1 MMVEP
6 THICF
11 CLQFT
16 SWPNLEVP
24 LCLVGP
30 SLLMAMASYL
40 KHTYDFC
47 FRGFFSCTRIQSPL
61 TEKDKSAGGLTP
73 PRNPHWQRE
82 AFHYTYI
89 NMYGRR
95 RKNIKF
101 EGMETW
107 HQIWRH
113 GDLALNLD
121 LPLVVSVVTG
131 DSKLDAFLNNKSA
144 NVLKGGNDTHMHIAH
159 MEFSRPIASA
169 ISIPVSS
176 RKCLQRDYCFSC
188 FTDKEIRLKLF
199 SNLSG
204 VIRIQIKASQL
215 SHSFSFYYTS
225 LLPGKYQAW
234 WWVGSSKTQS
244 PFFVHD

>member
-30 SLLMAMASYL
+30 SLFMTMASYL
-40 KHTYDFC
+40 KHTCDFC
-47 FRGFFSCTRIQSPL
+47 FRGFFSCTRIWSPL
-61 TEKDKSAGGLTP
+61 TGKDKSAGGLTP

-95 RKNIKF
+95 RKNINLKAWRPGF
-101 EGMETW
+101 ESWSATCW
-107 HQIWRH
+107 
-113 GDLALNLD
+113 
-121 LPLVVSVVTG
+121 PG
-131 DSKLDAFLNNKSA
+131 DSNLDAFLNNKSS

-176 RKCLQRDYCFSC
+176 RKRLQRDYCFSC

-204 VIRIQIKASQL
+204 VIEFIHQNSNQ
-215 SHSFSFYYTS
+215 
-225 LLPGKYQAW
+225 G
-234 WWVGSSKTQS
+234 
-244 PFFVHD
+244 